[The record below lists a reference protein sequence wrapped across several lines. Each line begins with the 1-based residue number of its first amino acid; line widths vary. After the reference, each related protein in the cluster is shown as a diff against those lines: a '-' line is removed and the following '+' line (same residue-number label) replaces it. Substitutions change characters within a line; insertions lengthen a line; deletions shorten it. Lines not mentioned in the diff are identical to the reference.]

1 MGRIEMFRGTS
12 TAIITPFTKDNRVD
26 EESLRRLVEFQEENG
41 IRTIVPCGSTGESAM
56 LSHEEHIRVIEVVVD
71 HVKKAKVIAGAGSN
85 STSEAV
91 MLSKKAEDLG
101 ADGLLSISPYYVKPT
116 QEGIYLHFKA
126 VAESVNIPVVVYNI
140 PGRTGSNVTA
150 DTMLRMA
157 EIEGIN
163 AVKEA
168 SGNLEQIRDIINRRP
183 KGFEVLS
190 GDDALTPALIRS
202 GGDGVISV
210 TSNCLP
216 KDMAE
221 LVRTLLAGDN
231 ASADVLIAKLAPVFE
246 ALFVET
252 NPIPIKY
259 VMSKMGY
266 GSGALR
272 LPLTELTEK
281 NRAPVEN
288 ALRNIGLW

>member
-1 MGRIEMFRGTS
+1 MFRGTS
-12 TAIITPFTKDNRVD
+12 TAIITPFTRDNKVD
-26 EESLRRLVEFQEENG
+26 EDGLRRLVEFQEENG
-41 IRTIVPCGSTGESAM
+41 ISTIVPCGSTGESAM
-56 LSHEEHIRVIEVVVD
+56 LSHEEHIRVIEVVVN
-71 HVKKAKVIAGAGSN
+71 HVKKAKVLAGAGSN

-91 MLSKKAEDLG
+91 MLSKHAEDLG
-101 ADGLLSISPYYVKPT
+101 VDGLLSISPYYVKPT

-126 VAESVNIPVVVYNI
+126 IAESVNIPVVVYNI
-140 PGRTGSNVTA
+140 PGRTASNVTA
-150 DTMLRMA
+150 ATMLRMA

-168 SGNLEQIRDIINRRP
+168 SGNIEQIREIINGRP

-190 GDDALTPALIRS
+190 GDDAFTPALVRS

-210 TSNCLP
+210 SSNCIP
-216 KDMAE
+216 KEMGEFVKA
-221 LVRTLLAGDN
+221 LLAGDN
-231 ASADVLIAKLAPVFE
+231 AAADRMQAKLAPVFE
-246 ALFVET
+246 TLFVET

-259 VMSKMGY
+259 VMSKLGY

-281 NRAPVEN
+281 NRAPVDG
-288 ALRNIGLW
+288 AMRSIGLW